1 MTYGTNGS
9 VIGPDNVPTSS
20 SAPGVWSLGEI
31 AEARRDDIWPSHKLQ
46 LSGGTDFTYGGNT
59 YHKFTSSGT
68 LTVQGSGV
76 VEYVVVAGGGGG
88 GSNSNSVYGS
98 GGGGGGGGI
107 AWGTNYL
114 LDSAYRSTFTIT
126 VGSGG
131 NTGGGQG
138 GESKIS
144 DWGTAND
151 SGNFDFTGGTS
162 YSSTGDKVGAAGGGG
177 GGRGQYGVCDS
188 GGAGIGFSGSS
199 QDWGSS
205 GSGGGGGGW
214 SGYCAGGGPQSGAA
228 FAAYQSTS
236 TGINTLY
243 SLNSDG
249 TQATHYM
256 VGGQGG
262 VSAGG
267 TDGEQGVST
276 LSGTL
281 LSSPTFNGSISGS
294 GGDLNS
300 GNRGISYAG
309 IMLGTAGTGGTGNW
323 QDANDGGGRGQNQGG
338 PVNDAANQG
347 GGGAGGSGSSGGT
360 GGSGIIIFRV
370 L

>member
-1 MTYGTNGS
+1 MPFGS
-9 VIGPDNVPTSS
+9 SKATI
-20 SAPGVWSLGEI
+20 LGAAGAGGGLE
-31 AEARRDDIWPSHKLQ
+31 

-68 LTVQGSGV
+68 LTVEGTGV

-88 GSNSNSVYGS
+88 GSNNNSGWGS

-114 LDSAYRSTFTIT
+114 LDSAHRSTFTIT
-126 VGSGG
+126 VGAGG
-131 NTGGGQG
+131 TAGGGQG

-144 DWGTAND
+144 DWGQAND
-151 SGNFDFTGGTS
+151 SGNFDWTGGTS

-177 GGRGQYGVCDS
+177 GGTGQYGVCNQ
-188 GGAGIGFSGSS
+188 GGNGISFSGSS

-281 LSSPTFNGSISGS
+281 FSSQTFNGSISGS

-309 IMLGTAGTGGTGNW
+309 IVFGTAGTGGTGNW

-338 PVNDAANQG
+338 PVNAADNQG